1 MIWST
6 LGQSLGKCLFFSF
19 WYVSNVFVFS
29 KYISSILLPCV
40 FDVFPEYRTV
50 GECKKKKQKPK
61 RFKYLRCARCKE
73 QRLKWRPA
81 AGYRCLGAEQGV
93 NEKSQEMEF
102 K

>member
-1 MIWST
+1 MSLMFSYFLNTFQVFCCRVFLMYFQSI
-6 LGQSLGKCLFFSF
+6 GQS
-19 WYVSNVFVFS
+19 VSV
-29 KYISSILLPCV
+29 
-40 FDVFPEYRTV
+40 
-50 GECKKKKQKPK
+50 KKKQKPK
-61 RFKYLRCARCKE
+61 RFKYLRYARCKE